1 MKNNLYLRIMKG
13 DYSIQDF
20 HRFSDQIV
28 DIVADYIKYS
38 SEVDGADGVH
48 IDEED
53 NIELINQADLADTK
67 DFYPIS
73 TLIHEE
79 DGALEPDYDAI
90 DDLTSQY
97 IFVR

>member
-1 MKNNLYLRIMKG
+1 MKRE
-13 DYSIQDF
+13 DSIQDF

-28 DIVADYIKYS
+28 GIVADYIKYS
-38 SEVDGADGVH
+38 SEVDEDDGVY

-53 NIELINQADLADTK
+53 SIELINRADLSDTK

-73 TLIHEE
+73 TLVHEE
-79 DGALEPDYDAI
+79 DGVLVPDYDAI
-90 DDLTSQY
+90 DDLTSRY

>member
-1 MKNNLYLRIMKG
+1 MKR

-28 DIVADYIKYS
+28 GIVADYIKYS
-38 SEVDGADGVH
+38 SEVDEDDGVY
-48 IDEED
+48 IDDED
-53 NIELINQADLADTK
+53 NIELLNRADLPDTK

-79 DGALEPDYDAI
+79 DGVSVPDYDAI
-90 DDLTSQY
+90 DDLTSRY